1 MKFETRRAAG
11 MPDAIAPDGS
21 EVRVLCGL
29 PRGGLALFS
38 LPPDAVSKAVAHRT
52 VEELWYVVSG
62 YGRIWRRL
70 DGQEEIV
77 ELGPGVSLSIPL
89 GTQFQFR
96 CDGRTAARRARR
108 DNAALAGRRRSL
120 PGRRHLGGHARAL
133 SFAMRAG
140 VPSVTSLRGAERR
153 SNPGPVTLHPSRLL
167 RCARND
173 LALD

>member
-70 DGQEEIV
+70 GGQEEIV

-96 CDGRTAARRARR
+96 CDGPQP
-108 DNAALAGRRRSL
+108 LAV
-120 PGRRHLGGHARAL
+120 LGAT
-133 SFAMRAG
+133 M
-140 VPSVTSLRGAERR
+140 PPWPGAEEAY
-153 SNPGPVTLHPSRLL
+153 PVEGIWEATPERCRLP
-167 RCARND
+167 
-173 LALD
+173 